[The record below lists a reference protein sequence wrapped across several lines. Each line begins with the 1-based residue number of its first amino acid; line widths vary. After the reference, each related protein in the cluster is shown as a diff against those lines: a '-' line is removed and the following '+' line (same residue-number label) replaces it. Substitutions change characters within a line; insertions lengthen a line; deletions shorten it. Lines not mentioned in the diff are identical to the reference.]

1 MKNQDSAAKMAAL
14 HTGGSRCCATA
25 SADGDGTPSL
35 PAGGARCCATAAKMA
50 APHDGEVINRRGS
63 YQQAPAP
70 SQQKAEGKK
79 RTSPCTP
86 FREKG
91 KGKESKP
98 GAFGTCLFAGAGA
111 RVRGALLRRHVN
123 AAVEDALKAFCG
135 TRGPAPSDEALWAK
149 FAWRFGYEKLT
160 DLVRQG
166 VSEMSVPGRHV
177 APAERPKILQNLLNE
192 VWNARFPKGGA
203 A

>member
-1 MKNQDSAAKMAAL
+1 MKDQDSAAKMAA
-14 HTGGSRCCATA
+14 RRDA
-25 SADGDGTPSL
+25 SPHHS
-35 PAGGARCCATAAKMA
+35 A
-50 APHDGEVINRRGS
+50 APQNGEVINRQES
-63 YQQAPAP
+63 YQQAPASSP
-70 SQQKAEGKK
+70 KKAEGKK
-79 RTSPCTP
+79 RKSPCTP
-86 FREKG
+86 YREKG